1 MSHSSRIKR
10 IKKDAI
16 TQTSDID
23 TISEIVRLQE
33 LVKHLTIENERLK
46 KYAFNSMM
54 LTENQTNVQNPSTSA
69 QNVQRKSNK
78 HVFCG
83 CKSKKSCST
92 KACGC
97 IKKGVPCGELCKC
110 NSVSCKN
117 LRNADQN
124 KENVEHSDTTTFHE
138 DISGS
143 KNIFHNSTSTEYLTV
158 PTYFNSSEQV
168 TSVSNDEEKE
178 KEDKD
183 SRDIQINDK
192 ICQSGISLRKNRSK
206 RNNSKRGKQKQ
217 SDTDIKEETL
227 NMCSPNEIPVCMDE
241 ELKQVELKI
250 EERTNENFEN
260 IGQGMTTPK
269 YNRSKAAVSSVNE
282 MRRKNNTNTNLK
294 EENDFNPMKPT
305 YELPRTPPNTNSDV
319 SSRNISEVSL
329 PTSFIIM
336 ETEEELPLP
345 EEFNLPHVNWEEYH
359 SQLVEC
365 NKCSRKFHPFRIKKH
380 QACCKKV

>member
-1 MSHSSRIKR
+1 MSRSTKAKST
-10 IKKDAI
+10 KKDAI

-23 TISEIVRLQE
+23 AISEIVRLQE
-33 LVKHLTIENERLK
+33 LVKHLTIENESLK
-46 KYAFNSMM
+46 KYAFNSML
-54 LTENQTNVQNPSTSA
+54 LTENQTNIHNPSTPA
-69 QNVQRKSNK
+69 QNVQKKSNK
-78 HVFCG
+78 FAIYG
-83 CKSKKSCST
+83 CKCKKSCSN
-92 KACGC
+92 KLCGC
-97 IKKGVPCGELCKC
+97 LKKGVSCGELCKC

-117 LRNADQN
+117 LKNTDQN
-124 KENVEHSDTTTFHE
+124 KENLEHSVTTTFHK

-143 KNIFHNSTSTEYLTV
+143 NNIFHNPTSTEYLTL
-158 PTYFNSSEQV
+158 PSYFNSSEQV

-183 SRDIQINDK
+183 RKDIEINDK
-192 ICQSGISLRKNRSK
+192 ISQSGVTQRKNRSK
-206 RNNSKRGKQKQ
+206 RNNTKRGKQKQ
-217 SDTDIKEETL
+217 SDIEIKEETL
-227 NMCSPNEIPVCMDE
+227 RMCSSNEILVCMNE
-241 ELKQVELKI
+241 ELKI
-250 EERTNENFEN
+250 EERTSENFPN

-269 YNRSKAAVSSVNE
+269 YNQSKAVVSSINE
-282 MRRKNNTNTNLK
+282 MRRKDNANSNLIG
-294 EENDFNPMKPT
+294 ENDFNPMKPT
-305 YELPRTPPNTNSDV
+305 YELPRTPPNSNSDV

-336 ETEEELPLP
+336 ETEKELPLP